1 MTPLA
6 PTPLAPSFSGRL
18 EDPRAAERMF
28 APLAEETVEVL
39 AFVYLDADQR
49 VLGMR
54 QSRSSAHDT
63 HEMAIRDVAIDAL
76 AYGAAA
82 VVMAHNHPSG
92 DPTPS
97 VADREATRRIAQALD
112 PLGIRLLD
120 HLVITRGAVTSFRTL
135 GWL

>member
-1 MTPLA
+1 MTVHTSIPLA
-6 PTPLAPSFSGRL
+6 LSFSGRL
-18 EDPRAAERMF
+18 EDPRAAERLF
-28 APLAEETVEVL
+28 APLAEEAVEVL
-39 AFVYLDADQR
+39 AFVYLSEDQR

-54 QSRSSAHDT
+54 QSRSAARDT
-63 HEMAIRDVAIDAL
+63 HGMPIRDIAIDAL
-76 AYGAAA
+76 ACGAAG

-97 VADREATRRIAQALD
+97 AADREATLRIARALD

-120 HLVITRGAVTSFRTL
+120 HLVITRAAVTSFRTL